1 MKINTDKI
9 KDTVKA
15 ISEIDNGKI
24 LAAGSKLIESVDVK
38 KMKKAFDISLEG
50 PAMDAV
56 KGKLRLA
63 KDIATWPV
71 NYIEGL
77 IGAIKN
83 R

>member
-1 MKINTDKI
+1 MNKEKLQGTIQTI
-9 KDTVKA
+9 K
-15 ISEIDNGKI
+15 EIDGGKI
-24 LAAGSKLIESVDVK
+24 LAVGGKVLESIDMKKVK
-38 KMKKAFDISLEG
+38 KALNFSTEG
-50 PAMDAV
+50 PKMDAI

-71 NYIEGL
+71 NYVEGL

>member
-9 KDTVKA
+9 KDTVRVV
-15 ISEIDNGKI
+15 SEIDNGKI
-24 LAAGSKLIESVDVK
+24 LAAGGKMLESIDLK
-38 KMKKAFDISLEG
+38 KIKKAFDISTEG
-50 PAMDAV
+50 ETMDAV